1 MSTEA
6 EEEKK
11 EEINESQIKKI
22 VEDVG
27 FKYERL
33 IGEGGYGRVV
43 EVKKDNRIFAI
54 KIIFE
59 RETKNNKKDIK
70 IEPIKELRG
79 KNIVKIN
86 FEYTEL
92 LNQDKEKKY
101 YFYAMECSFIGC
113 LNDFHRFINN
123 KLIFKGAF
131 VEKVGDNLTRFFVLQ
146 MVTALKTLYQ
156 GNLAHFDIKPD
167 NMLIR
172 KGLDL
177 ELIDSS
183 FIKKLSGETGKIPG
197 GTLGY
202 ITPEYF
208 NKTNSHKNETL
219 RKQDYFAIGMTI
231 FFLKYGHHAIK
242 TNKRDK
248 KDDKNNDINV
258 NIISES
264 IEIARDLIKN
274 RKYQDK
280 DFSEFLLNLI
290 QFKPKE
296 RLDFESI
303 KRNKWLNKNK
313 QILRKILNINLSDE
327 DNILLELQKS
337 DFLINNV
344 KYYRKENFD
353 KRYNNENE
361 NKSYRQIR
369 KGKFKFFKRNHYN

>member
-1 MSTEA
+1 MVSTEA

-11 EEINESQIKKI
+11 EEINESEIKKI

-33 IGEGGYGRVV
+33 IGKGGYGRVV

-156 GNLAHFDIKPD
+156 GNFVHYDIKPD

-172 KGLDL
+172 KGLNL
-177 ELIDSS
+177 KLIDFS
-183 FIKKLSGETGKIPG
+183 FLTKLSGESGKIPG

-231 FFLKYGHHAIK
+231 FFLKYGIGSL
-242 TNKRDK
+242 NDFSI
-248 KDDKNNDINV
+248 KDDENAFNKHKIV
-258 NIISES
+258 IES
-264 IEIARDLIKN
+264 IENARDKIKN
-274 RKYQDK
+274 QLFQDE
-280 DFSEFLLNLI
+280 DFTQFLCNLI
-290 QFKPKE
+290 QLRPE
-296 RLDFESI
+296 DRLDFEEI
-303 KRNKWLNKNK
+303 IRNKWLNKNTK
-313 QILRKILNINLSDE
+313 EIQKIYNINESDE
-327 DNILLELQKS
+327 DNIVLELQKS
-337 DFLINNV
+337 DFLINNR
-344 KYYRKENFD
+344 KYYRKNFD
-353 KRYNNENE
+353 KKYSNEIE
-361 NKSYRQIR
+361 NKKYRQLK
-369 KGKFKFFKRNHYN
+369 KGKFKFGKRN